1 MLFIYLFIF
10 HILQIRAQ
18 ANVLKK
24 AVVEEQTRNSELRDV
39 LKEREQ
45 SLRKA
50 EQEMDSLT
58 FRNQQ
63 LTKRVTVLQ
72 DELDLM
78 QASDLEIHFKKV
90 IIFPVSCYCH
100 LDFNLWTVKNT
111 NL

>member
-1 MLFIYLFIF
+1 M
-10 HILQIRAQ
+10 RAQ
-18 ANVLKK
+18 VSVLRK
-24 AVVEEQTRNSELRDV
+24 AVVDEQTCNSKLRDI

-72 DELDLM
+72 DELDLI
-78 QASDLEIHFKKV
+78 QAGDLQRYFRNIQWLADFYCDLDCSV
-90 IIFPVSCYCH
+90 WIIINPCPWIF
-100 LDFNLWTVKNT
+100 W
-111 NL
+111 

>member
-1 MLFIYLFIF
+1 M
-10 HILQIRAQ
+10 RAQ
-18 ANVLKK
+18 VSVLRK
-24 AVVEEQTRNSELRDV
+24 AVVEEQTRNSELRDI

-72 DELDLM
+72 DELDIM
-78 QASDLEIHFKKV
+78 QAGDQQSYFRNIQLSVD
-90 IIFPVSCYCH
+90 S
-100 LDFNLWTVKNT
+100 
-111 NL
+111 

>member
-1 MLFIYLFIF
+1 MLFFVTFF
-10 HILQIRAQ
+10 HVLQMRAQ

-39 LKEREQ
+39 LKERDQ
-45 SLRKA
+45 SLRKV

-78 QASDLEIHFKKV
+78 QVGDLQINFRKV
-90 IIFPVSCYCH
+90 IQ
-100 LDFNLWTVKNT
+100 
-111 NL
+111 

>member
-1 MLFIYLFIF
+1 M
-10 HILQIRAQ
+10 
-18 ANVLKK
+18 
-24 AVVEEQTRNSELRDV
+24 VEEQTRNSELRDV

-78 QASDLEIHFKKV
+78 QAGDLQIHFLKV
-90 IIFPVSCYCH
+90 KSYPVISQ
-100 LDFNLWTVKNT
+100 LL
-111 NL
+111 L

>member
-1 MLFIYLFIF
+1 M
-10 HILQIRAQ
+10 RAQ
-18 ANVLKK
+18 VSVLRK
-24 AVVEEQTRNSELRDV
+24 AVVEEQTRNSELRDI

-45 SLRKA
+45 SLRKT

-78 QASDLEIHFKKV
+78 QAGDLQSYFRNIQ
-90 IIFPVSCYCH
+90 
-100 LDFNLWTVKNT
+100 
-111 NL
+111 

>member
-1 MLFIYLFIF
+1 M
-10 HILQIRAQ
+10 RAQ

-45 SLRKA
+45 SLRKV

-78 QASDLEIHFKKV
+78 QVGDPQINFRKV
-90 IIFPVSCYCH
+90 IQ
-100 LDFNLWTVKNT
+100 
-111 NL
+111 

>member
-1 MLFIYLFIF
+1 M
-10 HILQIRAQ
+10 RAQ
-18 ANVLKK
+18 VSVLRK
-24 AVVEEQTRNSELRDV
+24 AVVEEQTRNSELRDI

-78 QASDLEIHFKKV
+78 QAGDLKSYFKK
-90 IIFPVSCYCH
+90 IQ
-100 LDFNLWTVKNT
+100 
-111 NL
+111 

>member
-1 MLFIYLFIF
+1 M
-10 HILQIRAQ
+10 
-18 ANVLKK
+18 
-24 AVVEEQTRNSELRDV
+24 VEEQTRNSELRDV

-78 QASDLEIHFKKV
+78 QAGDLQLHLKKKMFGYQSVVTV
-90 IIFPVSCYCH
+90 I
-100 LDFNLWTVKNT
+100 WT
-111 NL
+111 LIYG

>member
-1 MLFIYLFIF
+1 M
-10 HILQIRAQ
+10 LQIRAQ
-18 ANVLKK
+18 ASVLKK
-24 AVVEEQTRNSELRDV
+24 AVLEEQTRNAELRDT
-39 LKEREQ
+39 LKEKEQ

-78 QASDLEIHFKKV
+78 QV
-90 IIFPVSCYCH
+90 
-100 LDFNLWTVKNT
+100 
-111 NL
+111 

>member
-1 MLFIYLFIF
+1 M
-10 HILQIRAQ
+10 RAQ
-18 ANVLKK
+18 VSVLRK
-24 AVVEEQTRNSELRDV
+24 AVVEEQTRNSELRDI

-78 QASDLEIHFKKV
+78 QAGDLKSYFRNIQ
-90 IIFPVSCYCH
+90 SLAGSYCD
-100 LDFNLWTVKNT
+100 LDFSVWLIINLYP
-111 NL
+111 

>member
-1 MLFIYLFIF
+1 M
-10 HILQIRAQ
+10 RAQ
-18 ANVLKK
+18 VTVLRK
-24 AVVEEQTRNSELRDV
+24 AVVEEQTRNSELRDI

-78 QASDLEIHFKKV
+78 QAGDLQRYFRN
-90 IIFPVSCYCH
+90 FQ
-100 LDFNLWTVKNT
+100 
-111 NL
+111 

>member
-1 MLFIYLFIF
+1 M
-10 HILQIRAQ
+10 
-18 ANVLKK
+18 LKK
-24 AVVEEQTRNSELRDV
+24 AVLEEQTRNAELRDI
-39 LKEREQ
+39 LKEKEQ

-78 QASDLEIHFKKV
+78 QVWGLI
-90 IIFPVSCYCH
+90 
-100 LDFNLWTVKNT
+100 
-111 NL
+111 